1 MCCVVFVCAECVV
14 VVAHFRPHFT
24 TLWLC
29 CSRCLSSFW
38 DTGVLMVFFEATSR
52 RLSVL
57 SGVRLV
63 GTAEDGRDRQSQ
75 RIGVLFGG
83 CSIYEWRSNEVGL
96 LSPVVIAWWI
106 VSLRAMK
113 WSILRAALSVRDIP
127 PKCLIYSWKRSFG
140 SQTEDECLSSISR
153 RTCIEN

>member
-1 MCCVVFVCAECVV
+1 
-14 VVAHFRPHFT
+14 
-24 TLWLC
+24 
-29 CSRCLSSFW
+29 
-38 DTGVLMVFFEATSR
+38 MVFFEATSR

-63 GTAEDGRDRQSQ
+63 GTWKSGRGSQSQ

-83 CSIYEWRSNEVGL
+83 CSIYERRSNEVGL

-113 WSILRAALSVRDIP
+113 WSILRAALFVRDIP
-127 PKCLIYSWKRSFG
+127 PMYLMYSWKRSFG
-140 SQTEDECLSSISR
+140 SQTEDECLSSINR
-153 RTCIEN
+153 RTCIVN